1 MIILSQ
7 YQAGKTQNFGQSTV
21 YSWLSK
27 QHPAK
32 CSSPLVDQTSAV
44 MIEIVYT
51 VCYWRIQST
60 AEAKTCIFLSK

>member
-7 YQAGKTQNFGQSTV
+7 YQAGKTQNFGLSTV

-44 MIEIVYT
+44 MIETVYT
-51 VCYWRIQST
+51 VCY
-60 AEAKTCIFLSK
+60 